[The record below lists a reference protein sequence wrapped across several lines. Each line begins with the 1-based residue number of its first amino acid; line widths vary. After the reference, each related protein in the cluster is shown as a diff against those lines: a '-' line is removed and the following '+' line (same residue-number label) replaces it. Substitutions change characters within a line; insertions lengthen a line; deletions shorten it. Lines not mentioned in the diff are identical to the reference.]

1 MTLPDHLANASFVSG
16 YLLVVA
22 CYVPQWLRIL
32 RTRETAGISPRLL
45 GMVTAGLILI
55 QVAALGGAWGALM
68 AWGNGAALVNA
79 LITDASYVW
88 ARKGRK

>member
-1 MTLPDHLANASFVSG
+1 MPDHLANTAFVLG

-32 RTRETAGISPRLL
+32 RTRETAGISPGLL

-79 LITDASYVW
+79 LITDAAYLW
-88 ARKGRK
+88 AKKGRK